1 MACPPKSRGMTKR
14 HFRYLAKPCQKRK
27 GRLKPTQPESQG
39 MRHPRDSKQERV
51 NMRYRND
58 KDKKKRRCRK
68 KNGKST
74 QPKSTSNYFSI
85 NATVLT
91 SPRHECTVFRGSQ
104 LRQEI
109 TVNAVIHSKDNS
121 SRYPLRFTNKATHE
135 MASKLRPGDKI
146 RLTKCRFDY
155 RHKRAETEL
164 RVYDMERGCGK
175 FV

>member
-1 MACPPKSRGMTKR
+1 
-14 HFRYLAKPCQKRK
+14 
-27 GRLKPTQPESQG
+27 
-39 MRHPRDSKQERV
+39 MRQPRDPKQESTK
-51 NMRYRND
+51 MRYKND
-58 KDKKKRRCRK
+58 NEKKKRRYRK
-68 KNGKST
+68 KNRKIT
-74 QPKSTSNYFSI
+74 QPKSTPNYFSI

-135 MASKLRPGDKI
+135 MASKLRPGDQI

-155 RHKRAETEL
+155 RPKRAETEL
-164 RVYDMERGCGK
+164 RVHNMERGCGK
-175 FV
+175 ESTA